1 MAWLRS
7 RIERSTGV
15 TTWSLEWR
23 EGGRDGV
30 VRSRSLG
37 AITEKEAQF
46 QLAAEHAGRG
56 GSRRGAPVVA
66 TPKKAVEAFLKHLKV
81 SGRRQGTV
89 DQAADKM
96 QPLLSEWSDR
106 PMAKWTRGMLET
118 LLGERVWGTS
128 RVRGALGVYRRF
140 IAWCQAVGFAC
151 GDFVGDFKPPRARP
165 LEHREALSAE
175 QCRRLLDAAHGHYLE
190 VPVALA
196 LFAGLSRADLRAIT
210 WKEVDLEAGMIAR
223 PRHKTG
229 TRLRLPIS
237 APLKDVLERQRGRT
251 GRVCQRLPEDDSSLY
266 HALHRLMDRA
276 GVPRSGWH
284 QLRHTAATL
293 LASAGTD
300 VATMGRIL
308 GHRPGSVVTLR
319 YLHTDDDRMQE
330 AADAVAEAV
339 GWA

>member
-15 TTWSLEWR
+15 TTWAIEWR
-23 EGGRDGV
+23 EGGREGV

-37 AITEKEAQF
+37 AVTEKEAEF
-46 QLAAEHAGRG
+46 QLAATQAGK
-56 GSRRGAPVVA
+56 SPRRA
-66 TPKKAVEAFLKHLKV
+66 TPQVTTPAKAVDGYLKHLRI
-81 SGRRQGTV
+81 SGRRQGTL
-89 DQAADKM
+89 DHDADKM
-96 QPLLSEWSDR
+96 QPILAEWADR
-106 PMAKWTRGMLET
+106 PMANWSRAMLET
-118 LLGERVWGTS
+118 LLGERGWGTS

-165 LEHREALSAE
+165 LEHREALSPE

-196 LFAGLSRADLRAIT
+196 LFVGLSRADLRGLT
-210 WKEVDLEAGMIAR
+210 WKEVDLEAGLIAR

-237 APLKDVLERQRGRT
+237 APLREVLERQRHRT
-251 GRVCQRLPEDDSSLY
+251 GRVCQRLPDNDSSLY

-276 GVPRSGWH
+276 EVPRSGWH

-293 LASAGTD
+293 LAAAGTD
-300 VATMGRIL
+300 VATIGRIL
-308 GHRPGSVVTLR
+308 GHRPGSPITLR
-319 YLHTDDDRMQE
+319 YLHTDDDRLRQ
-330 AADAVAEAV
+330 AAEAMARAV
-339 GWA
+339 GQL